1 MRAKEDVRVD
11 EEHRR
16 EIPDIEIRGEI
27 AVIRLDTPEGIIEE
41 RQVKLPRT
49 TWA

>member
-1 MRAKEDVRVD
+1 MLAKADVRAD
-11 EEHRR
+11 ETRKQDVPE
-16 EIPDIEIRGEI
+16 IEISGEI
-27 AVIRLDTPEGIIEE
+27 AVIRLDTPEGVIEE

>member
-1 MRAKEDVRVD
+1 MLAKEDVTID
-11 EEHRR
+11 EERQ
-16 EIPDIEIRGEI
+16 EKVPEVEVVGEVAI
-27 AVIRLDTPEGIIEE
+27 IRLDTPEGIIEE

>member
-1 MRAKEDVRVD
+1 MLSKEDVTID
-11 EEHRR
+11 EERKQNVP
-16 EIPDIEIRGEI
+16 EVDVVGELAI
-27 AVIRLDTPEGIIEE
+27 IRLDTPEGIIEE